1 MAFHSGMEERKKV
14 SEGKKEWKYYFYDKN
29 KRRRRR
35 EVRGEVPVR
44 SCRTYSPTRDK
55 MLTH

>member
-1 MAFHSGMEERKKV
+1 MAFHSGMEEGTKV

-44 SCRTYSPTRDK
+44 TYSPTRDK